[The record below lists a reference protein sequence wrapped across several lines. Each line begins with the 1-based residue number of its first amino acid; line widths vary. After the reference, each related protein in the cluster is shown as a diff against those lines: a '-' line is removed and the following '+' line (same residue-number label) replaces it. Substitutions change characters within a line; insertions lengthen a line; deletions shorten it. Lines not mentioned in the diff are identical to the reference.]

1 MSLKTQLTTKLN
13 IQHPILLAPMA
24 GVSGG
29 ALAAAVTNAGGLG
42 IIGGGYG
49 DKEWLE
55 REIIAAGNAG
65 VAIGFI
71 TWALQKCPDMLNV
84 ALAREPKAIFLS
96 FGEIDSFAPRI
107 KNAGIPLIAQ
117 VQSVAQ
123 AKAAVGEGADFI
135 VAQGTEAGGHG
146 GTRSTFPL
154 VPAIVDAIGS
164 IPVIAAGGI
173 GDGRG
178 LAAALMLGAAGVLCG
193 TAFFASKEALSHPNM
208 KRAAFTAS
216 GDDTVRSSAVD
227 VARGIDWPAQWT
239 IRTLEN
245 NFTRQW
251 SRDLDGLRRNAA
263 IEQPKYSKAREAG
276 DIDVAAVI
284 VGEAV
289 DLVRGDEN
297 ASEIVTRIASQAE
310 SLLRN
315 TARFMI

>member
-1 MSLKTQLTTKLN
+1 MSLKTRVTTELN

-42 IIGGGYG
+42 VIGGGYG
-49 DKEWLE
+49 DKEWLQ
-55 REIIAAGNAG
+55 RELLAAGNAPVG
-65 VAIGFI
+65 IGFI
-71 TWALQKCPDMLNV
+71 SWALQKCPDLLTV

-96 FGEIDSFAPRI
+96 FGEIRSFAPQI
-107 KNAGIPLIAQ
+107 KRAGIPLIAQ
-117 VQSVAQ
+117 VQTVAQ
-123 AKAAVGEGADFI
+123 AKAAVNEGADFI

-146 GTRSTFPL
+146 GTRSSFPL
-154 VPAIVDAIGS
+154 VPAVVDAVGD

-208 KRAAFTAS
+208 KRATFAAS

-227 VARGIDWPAQWT
+227 IARGIDWPAQWT
-239 IRTLEN
+239 IRTLKN
-245 NFTRQW
+245 GFTEQW
-251 SRDLDGLRRNAA
+251 SRDLDGLRRNASV
-263 IEQPKYSKAREAG
+263 EQPRYSKAREAG
-276 DIDVAAVI
+276 DTDVAAVI

-289 DLVRGDEN
+289 DFIHGDEL
-297 ASEIVTRIASQAE
+297 ASDIIIRIASEAE
-310 SLLRN
+310 MLLRT
-315 TARFMI
+315 TARLLA